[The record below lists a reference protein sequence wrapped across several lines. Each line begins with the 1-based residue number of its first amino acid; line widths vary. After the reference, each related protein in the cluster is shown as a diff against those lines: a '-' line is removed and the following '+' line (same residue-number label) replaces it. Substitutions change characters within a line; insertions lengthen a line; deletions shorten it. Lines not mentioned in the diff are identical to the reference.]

1 MASEVNTRRYADM
14 AVGELLARAYIAELP
29 KLVDVHWV
37 LRVSQDGWM
46 EISFDSSLTENRVER
61 LGPSLAA
68 RVVMHAIEQS
78 QTLQNRGID
87 DARKLND
94 EMMATLKQEIGF

>member
-14 AVGELLARAYIAELP
+14 AVGELLAKSYIAELP
-29 KLVDVHWV
+29 KLADVHWV
-37 LRVSQDGWM
+37 LRVSPDGWM

-61 LGPSLAA
+61 LGPSLVA

-78 QTLQNRGID
+78 NALHTKGID
-87 DARKLND
+87 EARKVGEEL
-94 EMMATLKQEIGF
+94 MATLKQEIGF